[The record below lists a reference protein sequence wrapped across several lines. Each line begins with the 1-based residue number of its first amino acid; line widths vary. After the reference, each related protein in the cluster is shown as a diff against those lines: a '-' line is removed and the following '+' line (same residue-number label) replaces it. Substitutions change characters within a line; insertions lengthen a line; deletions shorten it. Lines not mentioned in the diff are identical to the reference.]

1 MDLGLHRVKRFHEVF
16 NCHIGTEPSIPDE
29 PVHLALAIYHQEAA
43 RLAEDLKRAS
53 AEAGG
58 SLLLIRLQLIQEELA
73 ELAAGFISR
82 DPVEVLDA
90 LVDLTYV
97 VDGTYLTCG
106 LQDLKEPA
114 QAEVHRSNMSKLD
127 NEGNPIISDAGRV
140 VKGPNYTPPDLR
152 RVVYPAAIDKFPGI
166 RAVALEIA
174 YDNDFINR
182 HTSERDWLLSLD
194 PVLGADGVD
203 ETDLRLLDQWCQTL
217 TPSQVTDLAAG
228 EEADMAAVAQLCPK
242 PELCGLFQDIFQPPE
257 AS

>member
-1 MDLGLHRVKRFHEVF
+1 MDYRDLGLNLVADFHRAFGI
-16 NCHIGTEPSIPDE
+16 NEPDQASIPDE

-82 DPVEVLDA
+82 DPVECLDA

-127 NEGNPIISDAGRV
+127 DAGKPIISDAGRV

-152 RVVYPAAIDKFPGI
+152 RIVEG
-166 RAVALEIA
+166 R
-174 YDNDFINR
+174 
-182 HTSERDWLLSLD
+182 
-194 PVLGADGVD
+194 
-203 ETDLRLLDQWCQTL
+203 
-217 TPSQVTDLAAG
+217 
-228 EEADMAAVAQLCPK
+228 
-242 PELCGLFQDIFQPPE
+242 
-257 AS
+257 